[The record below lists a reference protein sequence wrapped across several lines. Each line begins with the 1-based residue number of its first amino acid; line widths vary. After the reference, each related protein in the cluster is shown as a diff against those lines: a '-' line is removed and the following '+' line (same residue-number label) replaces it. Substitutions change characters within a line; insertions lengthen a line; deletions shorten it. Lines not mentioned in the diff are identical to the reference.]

1 MVDNPTLIPYNINK
15 MSNYLNPLRKIN
27 IKSLFGKIRGQN
39 ISIPHEFIQK
49 FVEIWNINHPKNK
62 INEDLAIL
70 GITHLCHTVTA
81 ILDNGFD
88 VFMHPVL
95 YFKTWIQEKPLPLN
109 RKDRVYKSRIY
120 KVRWTEV
127 MIMGRLMTD
136 LRSLLN
142 PNEEYQEF
150 IAQKR
155 EVYELMKRKKF
166 VERCKLRKLARYV

>member
-1 MVDNPTLIPYNINK
+1 
-15 MSNYLNPLRKIN
+15 MSRYLNALKQID
-27 IKSLFGKIRGQN
+27 IKSLFGKSRGQN
-39 ISIPHEFIQK
+39 IKVPPEFVQK

-62 INEDLAIL
+62 INEDLAVL

-95 YFKTWIQEKPLPLN
+95 YFKTWIHEQILPLN
-109 RKDRVYKSRIY
+109 RKDRVYKSRIF
-120 KVRWTEV
+120 KIRWVEV

-150 IAQKR
+150 IAQKQ
-155 EVYELMKRKKF
+155 EVFELMNQKRF
-166 VERCKLRKLARYV
+166 TERCKRRKLARYV